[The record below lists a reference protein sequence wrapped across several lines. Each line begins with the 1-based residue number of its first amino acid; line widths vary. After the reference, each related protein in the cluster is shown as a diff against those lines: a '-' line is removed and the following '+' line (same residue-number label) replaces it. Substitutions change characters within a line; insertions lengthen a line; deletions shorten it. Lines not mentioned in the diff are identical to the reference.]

1 MWIHFV
7 SKGFEVVDVPQ
18 SDTHRQA
25 SAAQAVKGDG
35 FSCHLLDTPSRE
47 GGNHGSQANRLCG
60 DCYGAE
66 HHPYI
71 GYRAISR
78 WIVDAVPEEYGI
90 PASSFGLGCEVCHH
104 VRFGQFVEGCE
115 VQASS
120 NGG

>member
-78 WIVDAVPEEYGI
+78 WIVDAVPEEDGI

-115 VQASS
+115 VQGSS